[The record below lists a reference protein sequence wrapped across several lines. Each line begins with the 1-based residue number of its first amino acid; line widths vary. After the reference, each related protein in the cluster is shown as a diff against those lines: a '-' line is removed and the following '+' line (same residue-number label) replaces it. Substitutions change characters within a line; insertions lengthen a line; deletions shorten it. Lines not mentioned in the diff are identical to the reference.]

1 MPDNHLAAGIV
12 SLRPFVPAKDF
23 QTSKRFYIDLG
34 FEVASLGDKLA
45 HVGIGT
51 FAFLLQDYFIQEWA
65 DNFVMHM
72 LVTNLDQW
80 WTTVSRLNL
89 ESRYR
94 VRAPLPPKME
104 PWGLRVA
111 YIFDPSGILWH
122 LAEEAT

>member
-1 MPDNHLAAGIV
+1 MLDHQLAAGIV

-34 FEVASLGDKLA
+34 FEVTALGDKIA

-51 FAFLLQDYFIQEWA
+51 FAFLLQDYFVQEWA

-72 LVTNLDQW
+72 MVTNLDQW
-80 WTTVSRLNL
+80 WATVSRLNL
-89 ESRYR
+89 ETRYA
-94 VRAPLPPKME
+94 VRAPRPPKLE

-111 YIFDPSGILWH
+111 YLFDPSGILWH
-122 LAEEAT
+122 LAEEAA